1 MQVGPEYTPIT
12 SEYLDYDEVIKKYD
26 TMMDWLAHLYV
37 GTLNMIHYMHDKY
50 YYEAAEMALIDTDVR
65 RTFATGIAGFSHVVD
80 SLSAIK
86 YAKVKVIRDE
96 DGIAVDFE
104 TEGDFPRYGNNDERA
119 DKIAVDLLKTFMAKL
134 KYCHTYR
141 DSEPT
146 TSILTITSNVVYG
159 KATGSLP
166 DGRKAGEPLSPGA
179 NPSYG
184 AEKSGLLASLNSV
197 AKLPYEYALDGISNT
212 QTINPGAL
220 GHNDDERVDN
230 LVNVMDG
237 YFDQG
242 AHHLNVNV
250 FGTEKLI
257 DAMEHPEKE
266 EYANFT
272 IRVSGYAV
280 KFIDLTREQQ
290 LDVIARTCHDRM

>member
-1 MQVGPEYTPIT
+1 
-12 SEYLDYDEVIKKYD
+12 
-26 TMMDWLAHLYV
+26 MMDWLAHLYV

-50 YYEAAEMALIDTDVR
+50 YYEAAEMALIDTNCR

-96 DGIAVDFE
+96 DGIATDFE
-104 TEGDFPRYGNNDERA
+104 IDGEFPRYGNNDERA
-119 DKIAVDLLKTFMAKL
+119 DEIAVNLLRKFMSKIR
-134 KYCHTYR
+134 YCHTYR

-179 NPSYG
+179 NPAYG
-184 AEKSGLLASLNSV
+184 AEQSGLLASLNSV

-212 QTINPGAL
+212 CLLYTSPSPR
-220 GHNDDERVDN
+220 D
-230 LVNVMDG
+230 
-237 YFDQG
+237 
-242 AHHLNVNV
+242 
-250 FGTEKLI
+250 
-257 DAMEHPEKE
+257 
-266 EYANFT
+266 
-272 IRVSGYAV
+272 
-280 KFIDLTREQQ
+280 
-290 LDVIARTCHDRM
+290 